1 MTVGAL
7 PDASSSAGRVEAGTR
22 PARVAIVTN
31 DLHPYGA
38 ERVAVAIA
46 ETLRSAFGVGCE
58 MTSLGGGELAVP
70 LRRSIPVHTLGV
82 QWTSA
87 FRDVAPVAYAMRAR
101 GFRHAIVNT
110 VVCGDAAAVFRRM
123 GYAVLGLVH
132 EMPGLIRTHGIERR
146 LASMHEHA
154 HAVVYPDE
162 EVHRRNE
169 AELGPLPRA
178 ASVSYLP
185 QGLVRRNAW
194 RDRPGAAR
202 AEAGR
207 LLGLPPD
214 WPIVLAVGLGDE
226 RKGLDHFLAVARIVN
241 ERRTRPCA
249 FVWIGRVDDEYRA
262 SLASSGQ
269 WPDPMPGYLSLPGY
283 VPDTAVFHRAA
294 DVFALTSREDP
305 FPNVVLES
313 MDAGV
318 PVVAFAGT
326 GGGAR
331 LAATVAGRAVP
342 AFDREAYARAIDD
355 LLGDEGARRTVGASA
370 ARVVDASYSFEAY
383 AGRLLEVL
391 AGMRVDDAR

>member
-7 PDASSSAGRVEAGTR
+7 GESSSPAGVV
-22 PARVAIVTN
+22 PSRVAIVTN

-58 MTSLGGGELAVP
+58 MVSLGGGELAVP

-82 QWTSA
+82 QWTSTL
-87 FRDVAPVAYAMRAR
+87 RDLAPVAHAMRAR
-101 GFRHAIVNT
+101 GIRHAIVNT

-162 EVHRRNE
+162 EVYRRNE
-169 AELGPLPRA
+169 AELGPLSRA
-178 ASVSYLP
+178 ASVSFLP

-194 RDRPGAAR
+194 RDRPGEAR

-241 ERRTRPCA
+241 DRRMRPCA

-262 SLASSGQ
+262 SLAASGQ
-269 WPDPMPGYLSLPGY
+269 WPDPMPDYLRLPGY
-283 VPDTAVFHRAA
+283 VSDTAVHHRAA

-331 LAATVAGRAVP
+331 LAEAVAGRVVSS
-342 AFDREAYARAIDD
+342 FDVEAYADAVEALLDD
-355 LLGDEGARRTVGASA
+355 QEARQATGALAARTVDE
-370 ARVVDASYSFEAY
+370 RYSFEAY
-383 AGRLLEVL
+383 AGRLLGVL
-391 AGMRVDDAR
+391 AEVSVDEPG